1 MWVNKGSKF
10 YNRSMNSWLQ
20 DNNIEIYSIHNE
32 GRFAVAERSI
42 RTLNNK
48 TYKYMTAISKMC
60 VLIN

>member
-1 MWVNKGSKF
+1 
-10 YNRSMNSWLQ
+10 MNSWLQ

-32 GRFAVAERSI
+32 GRFAVAERFI

-60 VLIN
+60 ILIN